1 MGCSCSASSAVNLSI
16 ERQCSM
22 MFLRLTTQLA
32 TDEFGRARDMKKFI
46 FGRKIIVQSVL
57 IDVWILYMGENNQ
70 ASEMPKNVFKEI
82 FGCYVSAVV
91 KYLSQ
96 WVRNMLVLSMKS
108 LNLNLSENDI
118 WDIFNDCKRYI
129 DFEIELKMTQLR
141 DIENLSDCVWKSL
154 EERGALNP
162 DGTTRVDYTVFR
174 LLFIKCAEDSWGKSQ
189 ILGLILKIR
198 HEAKILRIDSKRT
211 NFQ

>member
-1 MGCSCSASSAVNLSI
+1 
-16 ERQCSM
+16 
-22 MFLRLTTQLA
+22 
-32 TDEFGRARDMKKFI
+32 
-46 FGRKIIVQSVL
+46 
-57 IDVWILYMGENNQ
+57 
-70 ASEMPKNVFKEI
+70 
-82 FGCYVSAVV
+82 
-91 KYLSQ
+91 
-96 WVRNMLVLSMKS
+96 MLVLSMKS

-174 LLFIKCAEDSWGKSQ
+174 LLFIKCAEDSWGKKKFWKN
-189 ILGLILKIR
+189 ICKIVWPYISMR
-198 HEAKILRIDSKRT
+198 LMRDQT
-211 NFQ
+211 

>member
-129 DFEIELKMTQLR
+129 DCIP
-141 DIENLSDCVWKSL
+141 
-154 EERGALNP
+154 LNP
-162 DGTTRVDYTVFR
+162 FFVLSPFSYYMILICIR
-174 LLFIKCAEDSWGKSQ
+174 LVMSSVLTIYRFFS
-189 ILGLILKIR
+189 
-198 HEAKILRIDSKRT
+198 
-211 NFQ
+211 